1 MEYYLLLLLLLHYK
15 EERDP
20 IQYYLI
26 ALTDMIYPIRWGWK
40 REKTPYPNPSLVVLI
55 RMLSTIS
62 FSLDFMVVL
71 QYLLVNR
78 IRELFAPPQIYGR
91 CIIDDYIISWQSC
104 PWLQQVVVI
113 YIAIL
118 SVLHPYAW
126 LWWVL
131 FEGLVREGADLYHG
145 VRLLLMDVTYI
156 LLISEELPIYGQLIE
171 D

>member
-78 IRELFAPPQIYGR
+78 IRELFAPPKYMG
-91 CIIDDYIISWQSC
+91 Y
-104 PWLQQVVVI
+104 V
-113 YIAIL
+113 L
-118 SVLHPYAW
+118 SMIT
-126 LWWVL
+126 L
-131 FEGLVREGADLYHG
+131 FPDNLVPGCN
-145 VRLLLMDVTYI
+145 RLLLSILPYYLCFIHMHDYDECCSKVLSVRVLTYTTEYAF
-156 LLISEELPIYGQLIE
+156 SWWM
-171 D
+171 